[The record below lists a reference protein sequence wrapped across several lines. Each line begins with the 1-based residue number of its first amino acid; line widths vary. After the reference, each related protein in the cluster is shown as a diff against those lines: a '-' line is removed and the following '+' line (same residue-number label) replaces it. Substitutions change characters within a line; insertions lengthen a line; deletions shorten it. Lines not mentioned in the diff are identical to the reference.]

1 MKLKCL
7 LASSGALVLATS
19 ASTSLV
25 ACGPMI
31 KQNNH
36 HQTENQSF
44 IYGLQ
49 NRNFAQISNPATIG
63 KIANQEARILL
74 LASQFG
80 LGQDELAKIIGFD
93 TKGFVDNFDLSSL
106 EALTKDSRFHQ
117 TLGQKGALLSLVTGK
132 DYFEIDSPLATKI
145 FKGALGKRH
154 LTGTSYSSQELAK
167 TVEYFLDLIYPFIK
181 DANLAQTIK
190 GLTGL
195 VNFTEL
201 STDDIVQLQLMAGNV
216 V

>member
-19 ASTSLV
+19 AASSLV
-25 ACGPMI
+25 ACGPVT
-31 KQNNH
+31 KRDTN
-36 HQTENQSF
+36 HQTKNQSF
-44 IYGLQ
+44 TYESQ
-49 NRNFAQISNPATIG
+49 KRNLAEISDPATIE
-63 KIANQEARILL
+63 KMANQEAQILL

-80 LGQDELAKIIGFD
+80 LGRDELAKIIGFD

-117 TLGQKGALLSLVTGK
+117 TLGQKGALLTLVTGK
-132 DYFEIDSPLATKI
+132 DYFEIDNPLATKI

-154 LTGTSYSSQELAK
+154 VTGTSYSSQELAK

-181 DANLAQTIK
+181 NANLAQAIK

-201 STDDIVQLQLMAGNV
+201 STEDIGELQRMA
-216 V
+216 